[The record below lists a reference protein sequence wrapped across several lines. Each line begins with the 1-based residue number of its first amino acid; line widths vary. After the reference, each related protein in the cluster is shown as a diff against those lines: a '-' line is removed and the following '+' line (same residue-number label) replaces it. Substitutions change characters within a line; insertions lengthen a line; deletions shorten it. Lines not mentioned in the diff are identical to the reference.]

1 MTGSNALT
9 SKKRNVGRPKLG
21 DIIDVQGRCD
31 PTLPKRG
38 GREHKKMRSRQWL
51 RAGALAAVLS
61 VMGAGAQGET
71 PVVGSILEVNVF
83 AFGTP
88 PQGAKSPKYPHNDV
102 VGDETLET
110 VPHGGLVA
118 RLLDDTLLT
127 LGGDARLVIDEMVYD
142 PASGAGTAIFKLAA
156 GAYHY
161 ASGRMHKEGIRI
173 ETPTATI
180 GVRGTKLAI
189 NVAADGT
196 TTIGVVAGEAEV
208 TSKESGDSAVVEA
221 GKNVS
226 VAGSGQIGRI
236 TIGVPPTG
244 DPLVDLKIAKE
255 LKEAA
260 KAAEK
265 AAKQARAGA
274 KKSARAIDK
283 AAKKGAYILSLTG
296 RFAGYRSS
304 RLSCNAVAEGWF
316 FRSWAVV
323 LRSCR
328 LMRARNCRLSI

>member
-1 MTGSNALT
+1 MTGSNAFS

-127 LGGDARLVIDEMVYD
+127 LGGDARLVIDELVYD

-173 ETPTATI
+173 EAPTATI

-244 DPLVDLKIAKE
+244 DPLVDLKIAQGAQGSRE
-255 LKEAA
+255 GRRESG
-260 KAAEK
+260 ETG
-265 AAKQARAGA
+265 AR
-274 KKSARAIDK
+274 
-283 AAKKGAYILSLTG
+283 G
-296 RFAGYRSS
+296 RQKIG
-304 RLSCNAVAEGWF
+304 SCN
-316 FRSWAVV
+316 R
-323 LRSCR
+323 
-328 LMRARNCRLSI
+328 